1 MNILTVL
8 AMFIAGITGSFPVHP
23 SHQTVPKLGS
33 NPSAAEH
40 PQAAKNTAVRE
51 KAAYPK
57 IMPYVNGNKGFA
69 IKNSGNGKY
78 LCARSQNYYKK
89 VDILIEADGH
99 GNSKND
105 EACQFKMTPVSYNS
119 NWVNLQLLTSNTFL
133 AR

>member
-1 MNILTVL
+1 MKILIAL
-8 AMFIAGITGSFPVHP
+8 AVFITGISCSFPVHP
-23 SHQTVPKLGS
+23 SQQTVPKLGT

-51 KAAYPK
+51 EAAYPK
-57 IMPYVNGNKGFA
+57 IMPYVNGKKGFV
-69 IKNSGNGKY
+69 IKNNRNGKY
-78 LCARSQNYYKK
+78 LCARSQDYYKN

-105 EACQFKMTPVSYNS
+105 EACQFKMTPVSYHS